1 MNRRDQSIVAGLLLL
16 LVVLGGVL
24 ALPRQ
29 APEAADE
36 PTPDVSMP
44 PTVTYREGVVGV
56 PDSITPVTARTRSER
71 TLVGLIFS
79 GLVRLGPGTT
89 YQPDLASSWTTD
101 AAGTTWTFTI
111 RADAE
116 WQDGQPVTSDDVLY
130 TVGALKSPDV
140 SGAGVGAWA
149 EVTVDAVD
157 AKTVRFRL
165 GSPIAGFLAAATQP
179 LLPAHLL
186 ANVPYADLATSD
198 YAHLPVGSGP
208 YALTDIDGSRAVL
221 VPASGV
227 LSPASPPASQSAGPS
242 GGPSGGPSASPT
254 AASSSSSSRPSGDS
268 LATSLPRLGGTT
280 PSPYIDEIDVR
291 FFADE
296 QALADAFRA
305 GSLDATSGL
314 STAVTNELSG
324 VAGVKRLV
332 YPTTTVST
340 VLLNLKP
347 SHPELRDPAV
357 RTALLGAIDRDKLV
371 SDVLGGNG
379 ERADGLVPPASAA
392 YDSTSASPVP
402 FDPVASAKAMTAAGW
417 SKKNGSWF
425 APHAK
430 APYHLELLSVT
441 SAANQRLAAT
451 ATFVADAW
459 RAFGLTVDLVQL
471 PATEMASRMRAGT
484 YTAGAVDIA
493 EGLEP
498 DLYSLLASSQVRTSG
513 TNLGGYQDTTLDP
526 LLEAARK
533 PGTPDERAA
542 AWKALEIALAARM
555 PVLPLAWN
563 HEVMLARGLAGV
575 SPRLIVD
582 PGDRYWDVLAWRLAA
597 TR

>member
-1 MNRRDQSIVAGLLLL
+1 MNRRDRSIVAGLLLL

-29 APEAADE
+29 ASDQADE
-36 PTPDVSMP
+36 PTPNVSLP
-44 PTVTYREGVVGV
+44 PPVTYREGVVGV
-56 PDSITPVTARTRSER
+56 PESITPVTARTRAER

-101 AAGTTWTFTI
+101 AAGTTWTFNI
-111 RADAE
+111 RDDAV
-116 WQDGQPVTSDDVLY
+116 WQDGQPVTSADVLY

-140 SGAGVGAWA
+140 TGAGAGAWA
-149 EVTVDAVD
+149 DVTVDAID
-157 AKTVRFRL
+157 SKTVRFTL

-227 LSPASPPASQSAGPS
+227 LPPA
-242 GGPSGGPSASPT
+242 GPSASASASSSGSPSA
-254 AASSSSSSRPSGDS
+254 AASSSGPSGDS
-268 LATSLPRLGGTT
+268 LASSLPRPGSPTA
-280 PSPYIDEIDVR
+280 SPYIDEIDVR
-291 FFADE
+291 FFPDE
-296 QALADAFRA
+296 TTLADALRA
-305 GSLDATSGL
+305 GTLDAASGL
-314 STAVTNELSG
+314 STAVTDDLSG

-357 RTALLGAIDRDKLV
+357 RTALLGAIDRNKLV
-371 SDVLGGNG
+371 ADVLGGNG
-379 ERADGLVPPASAA
+379 ERADGLVPPASSA
-392 YDSTSASPVP
+392 YDPTSASPVP
-402 FDPVASAKAMTAAGW
+402 FDPVASAKALTAAGW
-417 SKKNGSWF
+417 SKKNGSWV

-430 APYHLELLSVT
+430 APYRLELLSVPP
-441 SAANQRLAAT
+441 AANQRLAAT
-451 ATFVADAW
+451 ASFVADAW
-459 RAFGLTVDLVQL
+459 RAFGIAVDLVQL
-471 PATEMASRMRAGT
+471 PATEMATRMRAGN
-484 YTAGAVDIA
+484 YTAATVDIA

-498 DLYSLLASSQVRTSG
+498 DLYALLASSQVRTSG
-513 TNLGGYQDTTLDP
+513 TNLAGYQDTTLDP

-542 AWKALEIALAARM
+542 AWKALETALAARM

-563 HEVMLARGLAGV
+563 DEVMLARGLSGV
-575 SPRLIVD
+575 SPRLIAD